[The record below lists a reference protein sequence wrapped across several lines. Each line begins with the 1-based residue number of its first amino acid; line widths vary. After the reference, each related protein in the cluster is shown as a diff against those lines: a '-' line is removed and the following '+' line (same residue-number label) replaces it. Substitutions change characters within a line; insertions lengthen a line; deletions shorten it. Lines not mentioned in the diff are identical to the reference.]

1 VPPPVPWLPPPVGLG
16 VGAGV
21 AVGVG
26 VGVAQPRRW
35 WWQGAGVAVGVGV
48 GVGVGAAAATPDI
61 PASMSAK
68 TPGSSARAARPLGR
82 RRGVS
87 SPMTFALID
96 VIQLS
101 S

>member
-1 VPPPVPWLPPPVGLG
+1 MNDVEFGPIPPN
-16 VGAGV
+16 AGRRL
-21 AVGVG
+21 A
-26 VGVAQPRRW
+26 RRW
-35 WWQGAGVAVGVGV
+35 AA
-48 GVGVGAAAATPDI
+48 GAALIAIAFAGSSCSMIDQFNPFGSEKYKMEITPDT